1 MRFFIN
7 DLYFQVTNPLG
18 DQAMKK
24 LITLLIAVA
33 LSSCGGGGRD
43 TGELDCTVL
52 GDTPPRNNNQMFDL
66 EIAND
71 TLFYVEGN
79 VLFRWGFA
87 GKSVFIGYPNG
98 GLFGL
103 GEHVAT
109 FDKFY
114 GNEGEITGVDML
126 PGTPAG
132 FTLNEA
138 IYSVHNGSLFKLNAS
153 LEQQTIDLTDA
164 TNQLATGQQVVRA
177 FEVKDGLVMLVSN
190 DAGQLSTILHTQGAN
205 TVLLD
210 NWIDDITLSADQ
222 NQLFLSSS
230 AKNKIAVYDYQLGTT
245 TVFSDL
251 LVSTLFSLNNQMLYA
266 SGSDL
271 YKYNPS
277 TQLFDPT
284 SLPSDLGQINDAEH
298 YNGEDYL
305 ATQSGIWQVNL
316 TTNSASLIIGVQ
328 PSPLNDC
335 SL

>member
-1 MRFFIN
+1 
-7 DLYFQVTNPLG
+7 
-18 DQAMKK
+18 MKK
-24 LITLLIAVA
+24 LITLLIVAA
-33 LSSCGGGGRD
+33 LSGCGGGGRD
-43 TGELDCTVL
+43 NAELDCTIL
-52 GDTPPRNNNQMFDL
+52 GATPVRNNNQMFDL

-79 VLFRWGFA
+79 VLFRWGFE
-87 GKSVFIGYPNG
+87 GQSVFIGFPNG

-126 PGTPAG
+126 PGTPSG
-132 FTLNEA
+132 LTLNEA
-138 IYSVHNGSLFKLNAS
+138 IYSVHNGNLFKLNAA
-153 LEQQTIDLTDA
+153 LEQQTIDLVDA
-164 TNQLATGQQVVRA
+164 TSQLATGQQVIRA
-177 FEVKDGLVMLVSN
+177 IEVKDGLLMLVSN
-190 DAGQLSTILHTQGAN
+190 DAGELATILYNQGAN

-210 NWIDDITLSADQ
+210 TWIDDITFGANQ
-222 NQLFLSSS
+222 NQLFMSSS

-245 TVFSDL
+245 TVFADL
-251 LVSTLFSLNNQMLYA
+251 QVSTLFNLNNQMLYA
-266 SGSDL
+266 WGSEL
-271 YKYNPS
+271 YKYNAS

-328 PSPLNDC
+328 PGPLNDC